1 MLGREQRVVGAGGAG
16 EIRSVLRS
24 LKLREVIPL
33 VGLLVGSVLFV
44 GLVVNLLADLHR

>member
-1 MLGREQRVVGAGGAG
+1 MLGHEQRSVGAGSAG
-16 EIRSVLRS
+16 EIRGVIRS

-44 GLVVNLLADLHR
+44 GLIVNILGGPR